1 MKTLRYIMTALGI
14 CVATLAAEA
23 QTNLFCGASVEAS
36 STNPRTEVQMA
47 VDGKFTRRTTWESA
61 PTSRPPHILEVTLPR
76 YCDIDSLVIYTGIP
90 EGEKK
95 QAEKGQHD
103 GFWCV
108 KNFILQYWDDANWT
122 DIEGTLTTENRLDR
136 VSFVFKTP
144 ITSFKFRIYSTDG
157 EPIRIMEF
165 EGWGREN
172 KQLAKPA
179 PVQTPSLQAESAS
192 RTGCHTVKAT
202 VYPEQ
207 VGKTMQYVG
216 YNQGYI
222 MPGGNAPV
230 WLEYADVNA
239 VRIWADGETYINEK
253 WIDTTNKI
261 NSAED
266 FEKVKAEL
274 MANPESEKFIKWS
287 KVEECASKPVRSTN
301 TMTFGY
307 ALDQMKAIGADVLIQ
322 SGFGKKR
329 YNSSWQNKW
338 TIWQQFYG
346 LAFYAARRGDVAM
359 YAMKNEPNHR
369 HSGPMPLDLYV
380 ELMKVASDAVHCA
393 VADVN
398 RLYGKQ
404 LDCRFVGPVTAGTN
418 TNWWAA
424 VAASEGTDYLGRPM
438 TTRENVQLFST
449 HSYNIPAVGYKG
461 KVESIDKI
469 LKANHPEGKTKPVI
483 FTEIGRWMNAYLI
496 DKHETMDSPS
506 LFVEWAGTYTQN
518 MLGGGYGMWAF
529 KFANTAS
536 STYPQGIKSG
546 HHYTWKGTRYAEDA
560 MTNIALGCPV
570 EVCGTDAMF
579 SAEAL
584 TDGDKS
590 DSSAWAFTANGP
602 KSITIDLGAKKT
614 IGAVTIY
621 SGSSYGVFT
630 APDRVRKFSAEV
642 LCDGEWKAVKELKQ
656 DNNKYARSGILLR
669 TPVEAEKVKITFDDE
684 GRALV
689 REVKIFAPAE
699 EGVIE
704 KDIFDV
710 AGTQR
715 TAQTVRLFAK
725 GFKQQRPLLR
735 TDLSESSDDFDLCT
749 SQDGE
754 GNTYVWIV
762 QRGVHTSRLELD
774 MRRLGVSAGTPI
786 LCEEVSDTHYGDARI
801 LTTDRYGVL
810 NMTIPAQSV
819 MLLSLHTPKVEAQA
833 IKATATTTLSLG
845 TTAKAP
851 KGCGVVEMNAAGV
864 DNNAVTAIDFNLAG
878 VDIASAGRIVVGVC
892 GASEDNKP
900 YRLHAYVVESKAG
913 EIRKWS
919 DVEQLHP
926 TQSRMIGDDY
936 KVAGEIS
943 FRGEESYY
951 WLDLTKAIKRLG
963 ADHCTLLLVREL
975 REPGDDLDKGRRLVV
990 AGHKSENAPV
1000 IKIW

>member
-1 MKTLRYIMTALGI
+1 MRNLRYILLGI
-14 CVATLAAEA
+14 ACSVATLAAEA
-23 QTNLFCGASVEAS
+23 QTNLFYGATVEAS

-76 YCDIDSLVIYTGIP
+76 YCDIDSIVIYTGIP
-90 EGEKK
+90 EKEKK
-95 QAEKGQHD
+95 QAERGQHD

-136 VSFVFKTP
+136 VSFTFKTP
-144 ITSFKFRIYSTDG
+144 ITSFKFRIHSTDG

-165 EGWGREN
+165 EGWGRVN
-172 KQLAKPA
+172 KQMAKPA
-179 PVQTPSLQAESAS
+179 PVNTPSLQQEGGGLGKNA
-192 RTGCHTVKAT
+192 TVRAT

-207 VGKTMQYVG
+207 VGHTMQYVG
-216 YNQGYI
+216 YNQGYF
-222 MPGGNAPV
+222 MPGGNAPA

-239 VRIWADGETYINEK
+239 VRLWADGDTYVNEK
-253 WIDTTNKI
+253 WIDTSSEVA
-261 NSAED
+261 SAED
-266 FEKVKAEL
+266 FERLKADL
-274 MANPESEKFIKWS
+274 LANPESEKYLKWS
-287 KVEECASKPVRSTN
+287 KIEEKANRPVPSTN
-301 TMTFGY
+301 TMVFGY
-307 ALDQMKAIGADVLIQ
+307 ALDQLKSIGAEVLIQ

-346 LAFYAARRGDVAM
+346 LAFYAARRGDVSM
-359 YAMKNEPNHR
+359 FAMKNEPNHR
-369 HSGPMPLDLYV
+369 HAGPMPLDLYV

-398 RLYGKQ
+398 RLYGKS

-469 LKANHPEGKTKPVI
+469 LKANHPQGKTKPII

-496 DKHETMDSPS
+496 DKYETMDSPS

-529 KFANTAS
+529 KFANTTS

-546 HHYTWKGTRYAEDA
+546 HHYTWKGLRYAEDA
-560 MTNIALGCPV
+560 MENIALGCPV
-570 EVCGTDAMF
+570 EVCGTDQLF

-590 DSSAWAFTANGP
+590 DSSVWAFTADGP
-602 KSITIDLGAKKT
+602 KSITIDLGGERE
-614 IGAVTIY
+614 IGALTIY

-630 APDRVRKFSAEV
+630 APDRVRKFKTEV
-642 LCDGEWKAVKELKQ
+642 LCDGVWTTVKEATQENNRYGRCGILLNKAVK
-656 DNNKYARSGILLR
+656 G
-669 TPVEAEKVKITFDDE
+669 EKVRLTFADQ

-689 REVKIFAPAE
+689 REVKIFAPN
-699 EGVIE
+699 EGAIE
-704 KDIFDV
+704 KGCFDV

-735 TDLSESSDDFDLCT
+735 TDLSVRSDDLDVCT
-749 SQDGE
+749 SQDE
-754 GNTYVWIV
+754 QGNTYVWIV

-774 MRRLGVSAGTPI
+774 MRRLGVGPNTPL
-786 LCEEVSDTHYGDARI
+786 LCEEVSNEHYGDGRI
-801 LTTDRYGVL
+801 LATDRYGVL

-819 MLLSLHTPKVEAQA
+819 TLLSLHAPKAEMQT
-833 IKATATTTLSLG
+833 IRATRSTTLLLG
-845 TTAKAP
+845 EATKGP
-851 KGCGVVEMNAAGV
+851 KGYTAVEMNAAGA
-864 DNNAVTAIDFNLAG
+864 DHNAVTAIDFDLSG
-878 VDIASAGRIVVGVC
+878 VDIASAGRIVVGVS
-892 GASEDNKP
+892 GRSNDEAP

-913 EIRKWS
+913 SVRKWS

-926 TQSRMIGDDY
+926 TQSRIVGGDY

-943 FRGEESYY
+943 FRGEEGYY
-951 WLDLTKAIKRLG
+951 WLDVTKALKRLG

-975 REPGDDLDKGRRLVV
+975 REPGDDLDKGRSSFV
-990 AGHKSENAPV
+990 AGHKSPTAPV
-1000 IKIW
+1000 LKVW

>member
-1 MKTLRYIMTALGI
+1 MLS
-14 CVATLAAEA
+14 VASLAAQA
-23 QTNLFCGASVEAS
+23 QSNVFLGVPVEAS
-36 STNPRTEVQMA
+36 STDPSTEVQSA
-47 VDGKFTRRTTWESA
+47 VDGKFTRRTTWLSA
-61 PTSRPPHILEVTLPR
+61 AESRPPHILEVTLPR

-95 QAEKGQHD
+95 QAERGQHD

-122 DIEGTLTTENRLDR
+122 DIEGTLTTENRLER
-136 VSFVFKTP
+136 VAFAFKTP

-165 EGWGREN
+165 EGWGHVN
-172 KQLAKPA
+172 TQLAKPA
-179 PVQTPSLQAESAS
+179 PVQTPSLQPESEERRGRGA
-192 RTGCHTVKAT
+192 VKAT

-207 VGKTMQYVG
+207 VGTTMQYVG

-222 MPGGNAPV
+222 MPGGNAAP

-239 VRIWADGETYINEK
+239 VRIWADGETYVNEK
-253 WIDTTNKI
+253 WIDTKSKI

-266 FEKVKAEL
+266 FERVKAEL
-274 MANPESEKFIKWS
+274 MADPESEKFIKWS
-287 KVEECASKPVRSTN
+287 KVEERATDPVRSTN
-301 TMTFGY
+301 TMAFGY
-307 ALDQMKAIGADVLIQ
+307 ALDQMKSIGTEVLIQ

-329 YNSSWQNKW
+329 YSTSWQNKW

-346 LAFYAARRGDVAM
+346 LAFYAARRGDVSM
-359 YAMKNEPNHR
+359 FAMKNEPNHR
-369 HSGPMPLDLYV
+369 HSGPMPLDIYV

-398 RLYGKQ
+398 RLYGKE
-404 LDCRFVGPVTAGTN
+404 LNCRFVGPVTAGTN

-424 VAASEGTDYLGRPM
+424 VASSEGTDYLGRSM

-449 HSYNIPAVGYKG
+449 HSYNLPAMGYKG
-461 KVESIDKI
+461 KVPSIDKI

-506 LFVEWAGTYTQN
+506 LFTEWAGIYTQN

-560 MTNIALGCPV
+560 MENIALGCPV
-570 EVCGTDAMF
+570 EVSGTDELY
-579 SAEAL
+579 SAKAI

-590 DSSAWAFTANGP
+590 DSSSWSHSATEP
-602 KSITIDLGAKKT
+602 KTITIDLGAKKS
-614 IGAVTIY
+614 IGAITIY

-630 APDRVRKFSAEV
+630 APDRIRMFGAEA
-642 LCDGEWKAVKELKQ
+642 LCDGEWKPIKELTQ
-656 DNNKYARSGILLR
+656 ENNRYGRSGFLLR
-669 TPVEAEKVKITFDDE
+669 KPVEAEKVRLTINDE
-684 GRALV
+684 GRALI

-699 EGVIE
+699 EGVVE
-704 KDIFDV
+704 EGCFDV
-710 AGTQR
+710 SGTQR
-715 TAQTVRLFAK
+715 TAHAVRLFAK

-735 TDLSESSDDFDLCT
+735 TDLSEISEDFDLCT

-762 QRGVHTSRLELD
+762 QRGLHTTRLELD
-774 MRRLGVSAGTPI
+774 LRRLGVKAGEAVW
-786 LCEEVSDTHYGDARI
+786 CEEVSGVHYGDGRI
-801 LTTDRYGVL
+801 LTTDRYRIL
-810 NMTIPAQSV
+810 NMSVPAQSV
-819 MLLSLHTPKVEAQA
+819 MLLSVHTPQVATQT
-833 IKATATTTLSLG
+833 IKATATTTISPDG
-845 TTAKAP
+845 KMKAP
-851 KGCGVVEMNAAGV
+851 KGYGVVEMNAAGV
-864 DNNAVTAIDFNLAG
+864 ENNAVTAIDFDLSG
-878 VDIASAGRIVVGVC
+878 VNTAEAGRMVVGVC
-892 GASEDNKP
+892 GASDDREP

-913 EIRKWS
+913 EVRQWS

-926 TQSRMIGDDY
+926 TQSRVVGDNY
-936 KVAGEIS
+936 KVVGEIS

-951 WLDLTKAIKRLG
+951 WLDLTKAVKRLG
-963 ADHCTLLLVREL
+963 ADHITLLLVREL
-975 REPGDDLDKGRRLVV
+975 REPGDDLDKGRRVTIE
-990 AGHKSENAPV
+990 GHKSANAPV
-1000 IKIW
+1000 IKVW

>member
-1 MKTLRYIMTALGI
+1 MKHIRYILTLVAIGLG
-14 CVATLAAEA
+14 TLAAEA
-23 QTNLFCGASVEAS
+23 QTNLFLGAAVEAS
-36 STNPRTEVQMA
+36 TTNPRTEVQMA

-76 YCDIDSLVIYTGIP
+76 YCDIDSIVVYTGIP
-90 EGEKK
+90 EKEKK

-136 VSFVFKTP
+136 VAFTFKTP

-165 EGWGREN
+165 EGWGRVN
-172 KQLAKPA
+172 KQMAKPA
-179 PVQTPSLQAESAS
+179 PVNTSSLQSESKGKKN
-192 RTGCHTVKAT
+192 TTIKAT
-202 VYPEQ
+202 VYPEE
-207 VGKTMQYVG
+207 VGRTMQYVG

-222 MPGGNAPV
+222 MPGGNAPA

-239 VRIWADGETYINEK
+239 VRIWADGETYVNEK
-253 WIDTTNKI
+253 WIDHTKVG
-261 NSAED
+261 SAEE
-266 FEKVKAEL
+266 FEKLKAEL
-274 MANPESEKFIKWS
+274 MANPESEKFIQWS
-287 KVEECASKPVRSTN
+287 KVEAQADKPVRSTN
-301 TMTFGY
+301 TMVFNY

-329 YNSSWQNKW
+329 YDTSWDNKW
-338 TIWQQFYG
+338 AIWQQFYG
-346 LAFYAARRGDVAM
+346 LAFYTAKRGDVSM
-359 YAMKNEPNHR
+359 FAMKNEPNHR
-369 HSGPMPLDLYV
+369 HSGPMPLDIYI

-398 RLYGKQ
+398 RLYGKS

-438 TTRENVQLFST
+438 TDRENVQLFST

-469 LKANHPEGKTKPVI
+469 LRANHPQGKTKPII

-496 DKHETMDSPS
+496 DKYETMDSPS

-546 HHYTWKGTRYAEDA
+546 HHYTWKGVRYAEDA
-560 MTNIALGCPV
+560 MENIALGCPV
-570 EVCGTDAMF
+570 EVCGTDDLY
-579 SAEAL
+579 SANAL

-590 DSSAWAFTANGP
+590 DSSAWAFSSQDP
-602 KSITIDLGAKKT
+602 KSITIDLGGEKE
-614 IGAVTIY
+614 IGALTIY

-630 APDRVRKFSAEV
+630 APDRVRKFKAEA
-642 LCDGEWKAVKELKQ
+642 LCDGKWSVIKGLNQ
-656 DNNKYARSGILLR
+656 DNNRYARSGFLLKE
-669 TPVEAEKVKITFDDE
+669 PIKAEKVRFTFNDE
-684 GRALV
+684 GRTLV
-689 REVKIFAPAE
+689 REVKIFAPNAEAVE
-699 EGVIE
+699 EGC
-704 KDIFDV
+704 FDV

-735 TDLSESSDDFDLCT
+735 TDVSVEDPDLDICT
-749 SQDGE
+749 SQDE
-754 GNTYVWIV
+754 NGNTYVWIV
-762 QRGVHTSRLELD
+762 QRNTNACRLELD
-774 MRRLGVSAGTPI
+774 LRRLGFGAGVPL
-786 LCEEVSDTHYGDARI
+786 LCEEVSDDHYGDGRI
-801 LTTDRYGVL
+801 LTTDRYGML

-819 MLLSLHTPKVEAQA
+819 MLLSLHAPQGQ
-833 IKATATTTLSLG
+833 IKTIEATASKSLAIGKVGKVG
-845 TTAKAP
+845 TNCTF
-851 KGCGVVEMNAAGV
+851 VEMNASGAN
-864 DNNAVTAIDFNLAG
+864 DNTVTAVGFNLK
-878 VDIASAGRIVVGVC
+878 DIDTTQAGRIALGIHGESC
-892 GASEDNKP
+892 DTAP
-900 YRLHAYVVESKAG
+900 YRLHAYVVEGELTKATTWAD
-913 EIRKWS
+913 IA
-919 DVEQLHP
+919 QLHP
-926 TQSRMIGDDY
+926 TQSRMVGGNY
-936 KVAGEIS
+936 KVVGEMTFEQEAS
-943 FRGEESYY
+943 WR
-951 WLDLTKAIKRLG
+951 WLDLTKALKNIS
-963 ADHCTLLLVREL
+963 AENITVLLVREL
-975 REPGDDLDKGRRLVV
+975 REPGDDLDKGRYALIHS
-990 AGHKSENAPV
+990 HKSEWAPV
-1000 IKIW
+1000 IKVW